1 MVPTPIR
8 SDPLKRLA
16 VFVPVL
22 FAAPALAHE
31 GAHLHPHGID
41 AAWLFLA
48 LPVIGAAVALAIAR
62 SRK

>member
-1 MVPTPIR
+1 MR
-8 SDPLKRLA
+8 SNPLKRLA
-16 VFVPVL
+16 TLAPVL

-48 LPVIGAAVALAIAR
+48 LPVIGAAVALAVVR
-62 SRK
+62 PRK